1 MRGRIAA
8 LAISLLAVS
17 ACTAAVDPGSVRIEG
32 PSVTIGQSHSADY
45 GAGRSGRF
53 CPPGQAKKGR
63 C

>member
-1 MRGRIAA
+1 MRGRIFA

-17 ACTAAVDPGSVRIEG
+17 ACSATVDPGSARIEG
-32 PSVTIGQSHSADY
+32 PSVTIGETHSGHY
-45 GAGRSGRF
+45 KSGGSGRF